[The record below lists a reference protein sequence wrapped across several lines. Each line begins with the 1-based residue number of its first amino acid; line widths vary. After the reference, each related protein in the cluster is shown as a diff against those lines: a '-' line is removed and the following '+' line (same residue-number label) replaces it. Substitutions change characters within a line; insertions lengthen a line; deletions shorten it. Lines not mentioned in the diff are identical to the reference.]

1 MAMTMTRW
9 LALLCALVL
18 AGCASAPPGAGVAG
32 TGVVQSITEGTEAN
46 QTGQVV
52 GAIGGAVL
60 GGWLGSN
67 IGGGVG
73 QSIATATGSVA
84 GGMAGSA
91 VGGQAGVKAFWDV
104 VVRFDDGIDRPIRT
118 YTRPVVR
125 PGERV
130 AVSNGVITPLR

>member
-1 MAMTMTRW
+1 MAAFRT
-9 LALLCALVL
+9 LALIFALLL

-32 TGVVQSITEGTEAN
+32 TGVVQSITEGTEGSQAGN
-46 QTGQVV
+46 VI

-67 IGGGVG
+67 IGGGAG
-73 QSIATATGSVA
+73 QTIATAAGSVA

-91 VGGQAGVKAFWDV
+91 VGTQANVKAFWDV
-104 VVRFDDGIDRPIRT
+104 VVRFDDGIDRPIRI
-118 YTRPVVR
+118 YTRPAVR